1 MLPPFNFMK
10 WIEEHRAELKPPV
23 GNKAIYHEGD
33 FIIMAVGGPNVRKDY
48 HDDPGD
54 EFFYQIEGNMV
65 LRIMEDG
72 KPKDVEIKQGEMF
85 LLPAH
90 VRHSPQRQANTVGL
104 VIERKRQL
112 GELDGFMWYC
122 DNCHTMLHEAFLQL
136 QNIVKDLP
144 AVFDRFWSNE
154 DARTCKNCGH
164 VMPLPESRK

>member
-1 MLPPFNFMK
+1 MLPPLNFMK
-10 WIEEHRAELKPPV
+10 WIDEHRADLKPPV

-54 EFFYQIEGNMV
+54 EFFYQIEGDMV

-72 KPKDVEIKQGEMF
+72 KPRDVEIKQGDMF

-90 VRHSPQRQANTVGL
+90 VRHSPQRQANTVGI
-104 VIERKRQL
+104 VIERKRRAD
-112 GELDGFMWYC
+112 ELDGFMWYC
-122 DNCHTMLHEAFLQL
+122 DKCHNQLHEAFLPL
-136 QNIVKDLP
+136 KNIVQDLP
-144 AVFDRFWSNE
+144 PVFDRFWNNE
-154 DARTCKNCGH
+154 DARTCKKCGH

>member
-33 FIIMAVGGPNVRKDY
+33 FIIMAVGGPNARKDY

-54 EFFYQIEGNMV
+54 EFFYQIEGDMV
-65 LRIMEDG
+65 LRILEDG
-72 KPKDVEIKQGEMF
+72 KPKDVPIRQGEMF

-90 VRHSPQRQANTVGL
+90 VRHSPQRQVNTVGL
-104 VIERKRQL
+104 VIERKRQPD
-112 GELDGFMWYC
+112 ELDGFMWYC
-122 DNCHTMLHEAFLQL
+122 DKCNTQLHEAFLPL
-136 QNIVKDLP
+136 KNIVQDLP
-144 AVFDRFWSNE
+144 PVFDRFWNSE
-154 DARTCKNCGH
+154 DARTCKSCGY